1 MCHWGQTPLAQVAY
15 KNGEGSTKV
24 EKNKL
29 SFFKKIK
36 ISIFDFDGYQDL
48 AAEKISKTIIY
59 IVLLMLIFSIVI
71 SCIYVSQFY
80 ELINQAKNYINNN
93 ISEIKYEDYQMT
105 VIPTNGEEVTEIDVN
120 NIINSKIIINTQ
132 TTEEAKIQETI
143 DKISKQNNGILFLKD
158 RIIIKTELS
167 TKLMEYSYKDI
178 SEEYN
183 INKIDKQEIINILS
197 GQTMYTFLVAF
208 FIVMLIYMFI
218 IYFSSILIDIFLLA
232 ILAYIVT
239 RLAGLRLKYSAI
251 YNIATYSLTLP
262 VLLNIIYI
270 VINRFTGFTI
280 EYFQIMYTAIAS
292 IYIITS
298 ILMIKSDVIKK
309 QYELNKIIEEQE
321 RVRQELKRKEEEQ
334 KEKEEQERRE
344 RERAKKKE
352 KEKQKKEREEKK
364 KNKGE
369 GEIGETPEGGN
380 A

>member
-1 MCHWGQTPLAQVAY
+1 M
-15 KNGEGSTKV
+15 ER
-24 EKNKL
+24 NKL
-29 SFFKKIK
+29 SFFKKIR

-59 IVLLMLIFSIVI
+59 IALLMLIFSIVV
-71 SCIYVSQFY
+71 STVYVFQCF
-80 ELINQAKNYINNN
+80 ELINQAKNYISNN
-93 ISEIKYEDYQMT
+93 IAEIKYEDYQMT
-105 VIPTNGEEVTEIDVN
+105 VIPTNGEEITEIDVN
-120 NIINSKIIINTQ
+120 NIINSNIIINTQ
-132 TTEEAKIQETI
+132 TTDEAKIQESI

-183 INKIDKQEIINILS
+183 INKIDKQEIIDILS
-197 GQTMYTFLVAF
+197 GQPMYTFLVAF
-208 FIVMLIYMFI
+208 FIVMLIYLFI

-262 VLLNIIYI
+262 VLLNIIY
-270 VINRFTGFTI
+270 VVVNRFTGFTI

-344 RERAKKKE
+344 KEKVKKE
-352 KEKQKKEREEKK
+352 EKERHKKEREEKK
-364 KNKGE
+364 KEE
-369 GEIGETPEGGN
+369 GKIGEAPEGDN

>member
-1 MCHWGQTPLAQVAY
+1 M
-15 KNGEGSTKV
+15 

-344 RERAKKKE
+344 RERERAKKKE

>member
-1 MCHWGQTPLAQVAY
+1 MER
-15 KNGEGSTKV
+15 NR
-24 EKNKL
+24 L
-29 SFFKKIK
+29 SFFKKIR

-59 IVLLMLIFSIVI
+59 IVLLMLIFSIVV
-71 SCIYVSQFY
+71 SAVYVFQCF
-80 ELINQAKNYINNN
+80 ELINQAKNYISNN
-93 ISEIKYEDYQMT
+93 IAEIKYEDYQMT
-105 VIPTNGEEVTEIDVN
+105 IVPVNGDEITEIDVN
-120 NIINSKIIINTQ
+120 DLINSKIIINTQ
-132 TTEEAKIQETI
+132 TSDEEKIQASI
-143 DKISKQNNGILFLKD
+143 DDIRGQNNGILFLKD
-158 RIIIKTELS
+158 RIIIKNELS
-167 TKLMEYSYKDI
+167 TNLMEYSYKDI

-183 INKIDKQEIINILS
+183 INKIDKQEVINILS
-197 GQTMYTFLVAF
+197 GQPMYTFLAAF
-208 FIVMLIYMFI
+208 FIVMIIYMFV
-218 IYFSSILIDIFLLA
+218 IYFSSMLIDIFLLA

-262 VLLNIIYI
+262 VLLNIIY
-270 VINRFTGFTI
+270 VVVNRFTGFTI
-280 EYFQIMYTAIAS
+280 EYFQVMYIAIAS

-321 RVRQELKRKEEEQ
+321 RVRQELKRKEEEK

-344 RERAKKKE
+344 REKAKKEE
-352 KEKQKKEREEKK
+352 KERQKREKEK

>member
-1 MCHWGQTPLAQVAY
+1 M
-15 KNGEGSTKV
+15 
-24 EKNKL
+24 
-29 SFFKKIK
+29 
-36 ISIFDFDGYQDL
+36 
-48 AAEKISKTIIY
+48 
-59 IVLLMLIFSIVI
+59 
-71 SCIYVSQFY
+71 
-80 ELINQAKNYINNN
+80 
-93 ISEIKYEDYQMT
+93 
-105 VIPTNGEEVTEIDVN
+105 
-120 NIINSKIIINTQ
+120 
-132 TTEEAKIQETI
+132 
-143 DKISKQNNGILFLKD
+143 KD

>member
-1 MCHWGQTPLAQVAY
+1 
-15 KNGEGSTKV
+15 
-24 EKNKL
+24 
-29 SFFKKIK
+29 
-36 ISIFDFDGYQDL
+36 
-48 AAEKISKTIIY
+48 
-59 IVLLMLIFSIVI
+59 
-71 SCIYVSQFY
+71 
-80 ELINQAKNYINNN
+80 
-93 ISEIKYEDYQMT
+93 MT

-344 RERAKKKE
+344 RAKKKE

>member
-1 MCHWGQTPLAQVAY
+1 M
-15 KNGEGSTKV
+15 

-59 IVLLMLIFSIVI
+59 IVLLMLIFSIVV
-71 SCIYVSQFY
+71 SAVYVFQCF
-80 ELINQAKNYINNN
+80 ELINQAKNYISNN
-93 ISEIKYEDYQMT
+93 IAEIKYEDYQMT
-105 VIPTNGEEVTEIDVN
+105 VIPTNGEEITEIDVN
-120 NIINSKIIINTQ
+120 NIINSNIIINTQ
-132 TTEEAKIQETI
+132 TTDEAKIQESI

-183 INKIDKQEIINILS
+183 INKIDKQEIIDILS
-197 GQTMYTFLVAF
+197 GQPMYTFLVAF
-208 FIVMLIYMFI
+208 FIVMLIYLFI

-262 VLLNIIYI
+262 VLLNIIY
-270 VINRFTGFTI
+270 VVVNRFTGFTI

-344 RERAKKKE
+344 KEKVKKE
-352 KEKQKKEREEKK
+352 EKERHKKEREEKK
-364 KNKGE
+364 KEE
-369 GEIGETPEGGN
+369 GKIGEAPEGDN